1 MSFDESINK
10 ILQEAYFSSPY
21 EKATGIKKQ
30 AITEI
35 FDDETVDFDYDAI
48 EFDDVDDSLTP
59 EQEHDKFM
67 DEGDAFVQKIQ
78 GLSELQGAKLR
89 TQFGLH
95 DITAQALDKWIDAG
109 SPEGK
114 PGVDLLINSFLKATS
129 GVRLAGDETMTYELQ
144 KVAYALAFVT
154 GLKNEKLIEAEK
166 AAVAAYVKTSGI
178 KMRPEEIFERR
189 WEYHFDLDPATGH
202 PKKLS
207 REDKAAGI
215 TTKRQGKPLMSGERF
230 RKILEGAQL
239 KTKKNVGVQKPKDQ
253 ADIVDPN
260 SEEFAAA
267 KERLAAA
274 MQVSRAKKTFR

>member
-21 EKATGIKKQ
+21 EKATGIKRQ

-35 FDDETVDFDYDAI
+35 FDDESVDFDYDAI
-48 EFDDVDDSLTP
+48 EFDDVDSRLSP
-59 EQEHDKFM
+59 EEEHDKFM

-78 GLSELQGAKLR
+78 GLSELQGSKLR

-95 DITAQALDKWIDAG
+95 DITAQALDKWIEAG
-109 SPEGK
+109 APEGK
-114 PGVDLLINSFLKATS
+114 PGVDLLLNSFLQAET

-144 KVAYALAFVT
+144 KVAYALAYVT

-166 AAVAAYVKTSGI
+166 KAVAEHI
-178 KMRPEEIFERR
+178 KHTESEMSPEEILETR
-189 WEYHFDLDPATGH
+189 WRFHFDLDHATGH

-207 REDKAAGI
+207 KEDKAAGI

-239 KTKKNVGVQKPKDQ
+239 KTKKNAGVQKPKDH

-260 SEEFAAA
+260 SDAYAAA
-267 KERLAAA
+267 KEKLAAA
-274 MQVSRAKKTFR
+274 LAKSRASETFR